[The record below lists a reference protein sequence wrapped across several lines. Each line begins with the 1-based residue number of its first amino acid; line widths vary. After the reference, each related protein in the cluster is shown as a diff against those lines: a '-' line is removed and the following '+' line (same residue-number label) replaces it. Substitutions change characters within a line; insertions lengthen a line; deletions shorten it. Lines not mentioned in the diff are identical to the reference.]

1 MIELIKLNYETT
13 QEAYD
18 NGFNRGEH
26 LGFENGK
33 EKGYMDGWEDGE
45 EAGYTDGYEDGES
58 VGYNTGYQKGK
69 DYGYN
74 QGKSAGI
81 NEQEKT
87 FWDAYMKPDEETGLI
102 YGSYL
107 FAGCGITQD
116 MLERCY
122 YHKGTQA
129 YSNAYSMFRSN
140 ANIGNLRGFRFNLS
154 ECTDTDYMFSSCENL
169 RYIYSFRF
177 PNLETHAYRTFRR
190 CHSLKIIDKC
200 YFSENTTAYEEVFLE
215 CYSLTNINPK
225 GVINGTGLH
234 FEDCPLTVDC
244 MVEIIGCLKKQPTGS
259 TKVITFGEANI
270 AKLTEAQIAEALE
283 KGWTIH

>member
-1 MIELIKLNYETT
+1 MIELVKLSHDSL
-13 QEAYD
+13 QDAYND
-18 NGFNRGEH
+18 GFTNGE
-26 LGFENGK
+26 
-33 EKGYMDGWEDGE
+33 
-45 EAGYTDGYEDGES
+45 TDGYNEGKTD
-58 VGYNTGYQKGK
+58 GYNEGYKKGK

-81 NEQEKT
+81 TEQEKT

-122 YHKGTQA
+122 YYKNTQA

-140 ANIGNLRGFRFNLS
+140 ANIGNLRGFRFNLT

-177 PNLETHAYRTFRR
+177 SDLETYAYRTFRF
-190 CHSLKIIDKC
+190 CHSLRIIDKC
-200 YFSENTTAYEEVFLE
+200 YFSEKTTAYEEVFKE

-259 TKVITFGEANI
+259 TKVITFGEANL
-270 AKLTEAQIAEALE
+270 AKLTEAQIAEAAG